1 MHHRTR
7 CRRTEIGL
15 QVRRMVVHQRAHA
28 LAALHSQPL
37 QALRKPSRTLV
48 EIAVRVSLDIAV
60 PAPPRDLHSR
70 KQPPRTL
77 QDASQRQLERHH
89 RAPHAASSSVVL
101 LGPRILPRICRCP
114 IYDPILRSPDVF
126 QSPPAVTSVMA
137 PRLQKR
143 YGHGCLRPSLR
154 ERRSPMATTT
164 ASPAIVKNILFA
176 TDFSPASEAVLPYA
190 RALAHTYGAQLVITH
205 VVAPGVV
212 AVEPPVVINMAEL
225 AQDQMEQLQTSDQL
239 EGIAQKEIIVEGPIW
254 ESLNRVIEE
263 QEIDLVVVGT
273 HGRTGVG

>member
-114 IYDPILRSPDVF
+114 IYDPHSPVTGCFSITTRCDLRHGPTFTKALRSW
-126 QSPPAVTSVMA
+126 
-137 PRLQKR
+137 L
-143 YGHGCLRPSLR
+143 
-154 ERRSPMATTT
+154 
-164 ASPAIVKNILFA
+164 
-176 TDFSPASEAVLPYA
+176 SETLPQ
-190 RALAHTYGAQLVITH
+190 RKE
-205 VVAPGVV
+205 VANG
-212 AVEPPVVINMAEL
+212 
-225 AQDQMEQLQTSDQL
+225 
-239 EGIAQKEIIVEGPIW
+239 
-254 ESLNRVIEE
+254 
-263 QEIDLVVVGT
+263 
-273 HGRTGVG
+273 